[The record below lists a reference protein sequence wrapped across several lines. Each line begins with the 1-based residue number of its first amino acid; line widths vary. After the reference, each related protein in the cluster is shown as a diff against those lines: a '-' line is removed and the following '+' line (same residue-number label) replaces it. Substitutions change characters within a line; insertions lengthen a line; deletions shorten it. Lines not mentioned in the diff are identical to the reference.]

1 MVFFNTACQIDNRTN
16 FKIYNSTTMRRRN
29 NKKNKKNKNKTGR
42 AGYNLSPTSY
52 TNFESTSIGFLDPH
66 KYVRLKYDDVFI
78 GTLATV
84 TAQNQIMRLN
94 SIFDPDLTGT
104 GHQPYGYDQLSALYN
119 RYRVLKTSWKISFHS
134 ENVGF
139 FICVIPTNGN
149 LATAVT
155 NLASFTAACEVPYA
169 TTRIQ
174 GNGANSVVM
183 INSIELNK
191 LNGTL
196 KVEYL
201 ADDRF
206 EAQIGANP
214 SELLILNICVFNS
227 SGSTL
232 SLDYSVEIEYFVDL
246 HDPILVAQS

>member
-1 MVFFNTACQIDNRTN
+1 M
-16 FKIYNSTTMRRRN
+16 RRN
-29 NKKNKKNKNKTGR
+29 NKRNRKNNKTGR
-42 AGYNLSPTSY
+42 AGYNLSPSSY
-52 TNFESTSIGFLDPH
+52 TNFESASIGFLDPH
-66 KYVRLKYDDVFI
+66 KYIRLKYTEVFV

-119 RYRVLKTSWKISFHS
+119 RYRVLKTSWKITFHS

-139 FICVIPTNGN
+139 FICVVPTNGN

-155 NLASFTAACEVPYA
+155 NLASYTAACEVPHA
-169 TTRIQ
+169 IQ
-174 GNGANSVVM
+174 RVQGSGANSVIM
-183 INSIELNK
+183 RNSIELNK

-214 SELLILNICVFNS
+214 SELLILNICVLNTS
-227 SGSTL
+227 ASTL
-232 SLDYSVEIEYFVDL
+232 SLDYTVEIEYFVDL